1 MKHIRFYPYKM
12 GSQGVSRLAETMR
25 GPDVKAFKVY
35 PDRGYQPKDYHLI
48 VNWGNGAHPRW
59 LGRYTPILNKPDAVS
74 VAGNKLEAFR
84 AMQRAGVQ
92 VPDFTT
98 NRGEANGWLQ
108 EGHDVVARSVLRGHS
123 GQGITIH
130 TGNSELPQVPL
141 YVRYMKKKSE
151 YRVHVFRGEVI
162 DIQEKRKRQETPN
175 EQVNY
180 QVRNH
185 HNGWVFCRDGINL
198 PSADIREQSI
208 AAVAALG
215 LDFGAVDVIW
225 NDHHKT
231 VHVLE
236 VNTAPGLE
244 GTTLTTYANK
254 IKELARDVRMPVTPK
269 LRRSSTPRKG
279 NSQTT
284 SGRTRRRTATT
295 TTQRRRYA

>member
-12 GSQGVSRLAETMR
+12 GSQGVSRLAEHMR

-84 AMQRAGVQ
+84 AMKQAGVQ

-98 NRGEANGWLQ
+98 DVQEAQRWFE
-108 EGHDVVARSVLRGHS
+108 EGSTVVCRRVLRGHS
-123 GQGITIH
+123 GAGIEICG
-130 TGNSELPQVPL
+130 GNNDTNPVDAPRAPL
-141 YVRYMKKKSE
+141 YVKYMKKKSE

-175 EQVNY
+175 EQVDY

-198 PSADIREQSI
+198 PSAAIREQAI

-225 NDHHKT
+225 NAHHKT

-254 IKELARDVRMPVTPK
+254 IRELAQDVRLPSTRSIRKAAVRTN
-269 LRRSSTPRKG
+269 RR
-279 NSQTT
+279 NA
-284 SGRTRRRTATT
+284 RRGL
-295 TTQRRRYA
+295 YG

>member
-1 MKHIRFYPYKM
+1 
-12 GSQGVSRLAETMR
+12 
-25 GPDVKAFKVY
+25 
-35 PDRGYQPKDYHLI
+35 

-59 LGRYTPILNKPDAVS
+59 LGRYTPILNKPDAVA

-98 NRGEANGWLQ
+98 NRGEANDWLQ
-108 EGHDVVARSVLRGHS
+108 EGHGVVARSVLRGHS

-175 EQVNY
+175 EQVDY

-198 PSADIREQSI
+198 PSAAIREQAI

-225 NDHHKT
+225 NAHHKT

-254 IKELARDVRMPVTPK
+254 IRELAQDVRLPSKRTIHKPK
-269 LRRSSTPRKG
+269 AAVRTNRRNAR
-279 NSQTT
+279 
-284 SGRTRRRTATT
+284 GRL
-295 TTQRRRYA
+295 YG